1 MPSCVNTADG
11 VSVAQVQ
18 LPHNRIRTLG
28 SISSANAGKPFIR
41 RFSRP
46 LSATAAILTCPC
58 HALPLVLLLSGTSLG
73 AFLYQHLSALM
84 SGMGALFLLAVW
96 LLWQTRDS
104 RNAGVKC
111 KACATP
117 ETG

>member
-1 MPSCVNTADG
+1 MSTIPSTTA
-11 VSVAQVQ
+11 
-18 LPHNRIRTLG
+18 NE
-28 SISSANAGKPFIR
+28 PFIR

-46 LSATAAILTCPC
+46 LSAAGAILTCPC
-58 HALPLVLLLSGTSLG
+58 HAVPLVLLLSGTSLG

-84 SGMGALFLLAVW
+84 FGMGALFLLAVW

-104 RNAGVKC
+104 RNASVEC